1 MEEKHGYYSN
11 KQMSCAGAQTYL
23 DKDGNEVIVTLVC
36 GEKIKDDEVTKY
48 FNDTVYKGIVTKY
61 VSSLKINN

>member
-11 KQMSCAGAQTYL
+11 KQMSCAGAQIYL
-23 DKDGNEVIVTLVC
+23 DKEGNKVIVTQVC

-48 FNDTVYKGIVTKY
+48 FDDNVYKGVVTKY
-61 VSSLKINN
+61 VRRLKNNN